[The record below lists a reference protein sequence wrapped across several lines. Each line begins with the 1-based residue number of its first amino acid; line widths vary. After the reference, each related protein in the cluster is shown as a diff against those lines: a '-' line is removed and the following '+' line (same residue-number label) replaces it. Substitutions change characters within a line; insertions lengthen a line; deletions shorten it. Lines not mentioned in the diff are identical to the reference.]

1 MNVGR
6 SVSPLR
12 AHAQTKGL
20 AGKFLK
26 SLSAMTVCS
35 LAVVLLGQVPQKQI
49 FLLGVLSPVSGK
61 IRQTVWSSLC
71 REAATHSESQ
81 SCWLRQLEVTISF
94 PLSSYRKERA
104 SHFTKVTQLKNKNKK
119 KSHSYTLSKLKLEPC
134 LWSWVW
140 GLFQNSPL
148 HRVLEK
154 E

>member
-1 MNVGR
+1 MKDSGDIDSREKKHREFKKKKNLVLLLAALVARDMNVGR

-81 SCWLRQLEVTISF
+81 SC
-94 PLSSYRKERA
+94 
-104 SHFTKVTQLKNKNKK
+104 
-119 KSHSYTLSKLKLEPC
+119 
-134 LWSWVW
+134 
-140 GLFQNSPL
+140 
-148 HRVLEK
+148 
-154 E
+154 